1 MRKILYIL
9 FAFFIANMAY
19 AQTVEF
25 QVDMSI
31 KTLKGTFN
39 PAADTVNIAGT
50 FNGWTVGATQM
61 TGPNAD
67 TVYTVTIDTFAVDD
81 NLEFKFVINS
91 TGWESVP
98 NRTYTVPSGNSVY
111 FAYYDNDSIF
121 IPLDPKEIALTFQC
135 NMEFEAVSG
144 RFDPVLDTVTARGT
158 MNGWGANSIMLPG
171 VDANL
176 YEVTINDTLTVG
188 DNVNYKYVYVHD
200 GVVNWESG
208 SDKIYTITQADY
220 DNGFASVT
228 RTFNDLTLATITNAP
243 ATIKFVTYM
252 DGAINANTGLPF
264 PTVTNVVLAGA
275 NPPLHWPDAGWPNA
289 DSTLVWFMYDDG
301 SHGDVVAGDNYWSR
315 EIEFPIYSPLDIEYK
330 HGGNWGDPA
339 NMGNDNEGGVGTNH
353 HILLDP
359 HTVSATVIDSFG
371 VTFGYHELQN
381 EVLGIKEISSNVPDN
396 YSLSQNYPNPF
407 NPTTMIR
414 FSLKEQGNV
423 SLKIYNVIGQ
433 LVTTLVNEQKP
444 AGTFE
449 YNFDASY
456 LSSGIYFYTIK
467 AGDFTATRK
476 MILMK

>member
-1 MRKILYIL
+1 MRKLFYFL
-9 FAFFIANMAY
+9 FALFIANMAY

-39 PAADTVNIAGT
+39 PDSDTMNIAGN
-50 FNGWTVGATQM
+50 FNNWTVGATEM

-67 TVYTVTIDTFAVDD
+67 TVYTVTIDTFAVGD
-81 NLEFKFVINS
+81 NLEFKFVINGS
-91 TGWESVP
+91 GWESVP

-121 IPLDPKEIALTFQC
+121 VPLDPKEISLTFQC
-135 NMEFEAVSG
+135 NMEFESASG
-144 RFDPVLDTVTARGT
+144 RFDPSQDTVTARGT
-158 MNGWGANSIMLPG
+158 MNGWGSDDIMTAGLDPNIFE
-171 VDANL
+171 A
-176 YEVTINDTLTVG
+176 TILDTLTVG

-208 SDKIYTITQADY
+208 SDKVYTITQADY
-220 DNGFASVT
+220 DLGFVSIT

-243 ATIKFVTYM
+243 CTVTFVTYM
-252 DGAINANTGLPF
+252 EGAIDANTGLPF
-264 PTVTNVVLAGA
+264 PSIDNVALCGA
-275 NPPLHWPDAGWPNA
+275 NPPLHWPSSGWPTS
-289 DSTLVWFMYDDG
+289 DSTLVYFMYDDG
-301 SHGDVVAGDNYWSR
+301 THGDETPGDNYWSYAL
-315 EIEFPIYSPLDIEYK
+315 EFPIYSALDIEYK
-330 HGGNWGDPA
+330 HGGNWGETLL
-339 NMGNDNEGGVGTNH
+339 NDNEGGVGTNH
-353 HILLDP
+353 HIVLDP
-359 HTVSATVIDSFG
+359 HTVTATVIDTFG
-371 VTFGYHELQN
+371 VNIGYHELAS
-381 EVLGIKEISSNVPDN
+381 EVLGIKELSSNVPDN

-423 SLKIYNVIGQ
+423 SLKVYNVIGQ
-433 LVTTLVNEQKP
+433 LVSTLVNEQKP

-449 YNFDASY
+449 YNFDASN

-467 AGDFTATRK
+467 AGDFSATRK